1 VKNIALRSTKIFPLI
16 VTRAALVSF
25 LLLSAII
32 GDLKGVPPFPPSARF
47 PFYLLL
53 FSTYGLSALYIL
65 LLSLVKTERINIY
78 LQCIIDVVVVTY
90 LVYITGGSTSIYSV
104 FYTLIIIYAVL
115 FLGKGGTFVVASL
128 CVIFYGL
135 LLDMEYYGLLNPLFI
150 AVDDYPFQTSYVLSR
165 LATHL
170 LSFYLIAYLA
180 SFVVEREKKAQT
192 LLAEKED
199 AFKQLD
205 LLHQSIVESV
215 NLGIITINRS
225 GRIKSI
231 NRAALEIAGFTFAE
245 VIDREIYA
253 LFPRLEE
260 IKHSPEKKDRF
271 ELEIGTKEGKVLILG
286 CSLSPLMDSGGEQIG
301 DILIFQDL
309 TMIKKME
316 EEYEKSRKMALIGE
330 MAARLAHEI
339 RNPLATISGSL
350 QVLRKDMES
359 LNIDERLFRI
369 IMRGKEQLEN
379 FMRDFLLLARPM
391 PGSFSVVSLRELL
404 NEVLDALRYNEC
416 WHEGISVNNLME
428 GNFSFYANPSEIR
441 QVLWNIL
448 LNASQAIAD
457 TGVITVTSR
466 HLPHGF
472 EIAICD
478 DGCGIEKKDLKKVFE
493 PFFTTKDRGTG
504 LGLAITRRVM
514 EDLGGRVE
522 IESTPGSGTK
532 VTLFF
537 PAKVMEEQK
546 DGASSRC

>member
-215 NLGIITINRS
+215 NLGIITINRT

-231 NRAALEIAGFTFAE
+231 NRAALEITGFTFAE
-245 VIDREIYA
+245 VIDRDIYA

-286 CSLSPLMDSGGEQIG
+286 CSL
-301 DILIFQDL
+301 
-309 TMIKKME
+309 
-316 EEYEKSRKMALIGE
+316 
-330 MAARLAHEI
+330 
-339 RNPLATISGSL
+339 
-350 QVLRKDMES
+350 
-359 LNIDERLFRI
+359 
-369 IMRGKEQLEN
+369 
-379 FMRDFLLLARPM
+379 
-391 PGSFSVVSLRELL
+391 
-404 NEVLDALRYNEC
+404 
-416 WHEGISVNNLME
+416 
-428 GNFSFYANPSEIR
+428 
-441 QVLWNIL
+441 
-448 LNASQAIAD
+448 
-457 TGVITVTSR
+457 
-466 HLPHGF
+466 
-472 EIAICD
+472 
-478 DGCGIEKKDLKKVFE
+478 
-493 PFFTTKDRGTG
+493 
-504 LGLAITRRVM
+504 
-514 EDLGGRVE
+514 
-522 IESTPGSGTK
+522 
-532 VTLFF
+532 
-537 PAKVMEEQK
+537 
-546 DGASSRC
+546 